1 MIWPVDVPCTSV
13 APSKMNGNPK
23 LTLWSWVLS
32 VLVDLNVVK
41 PSPKASVECT
51 IIPILVKMMLV
62 HFDDRITVDPVLR
75 QLYFFLDVVAHMINM
90 KRWRAVQF

>member
-1 MIWPVDVPCTSV
+1 
-13 APSKMNGNPK
+13 MNGNPK

-41 PSPKASVECT
+41 PPPKASVECT